1 MRICT
6 SPHDGATGASPSLTP
21 SAVTAFLLD
30 LWTRPST
37 TVADVRGF
45 RRLPKLQASDSGEAL
60 TDQLVD
66 WLRSGLWGFK
76 YADIVEALGAY
87 TACDTRFGHA

>member
-1 MRICT
+1 MRTCT
-6 SPHDGATGASPSLTP
+6 SPQDGATGASPSLTP
-21 SAVTAFLLD
+21 SAATAFLLD

-37 TVADVRGF
+37 TVADPGGF
-45 RRLPKLQASDSGEAL
+45 RWLPKLRASDTGEAQ

-66 WLRSGLWGFK
+66 WSRPGLWGLK
-76 YADIVEALGAY
+76 YADIVDALGAY